1 MALKTILNQQTD
13 FTGEFPAEW
22 AKDGL
27 WRMNESAP
35 DENNNL
41 LDSSGAGR
49 PAFINN
55 WSGTT
60 ASMRSGQKGNY
71 FRFNINSPA
80 TEQTYLKVANDGSI
94 FAELGGRI
102 LCGGW
107 MNPTTYSVGNTYCP
121 IFNTRYGPGQP
132 IFYLSLFRGRPRVML
147 YDDTG
152 SLILDETVTPS
163 FSLVNGGWYFIAC
176 LIEPD
181 NKTAQYVVGD
191 RESGTV
197 WASEVFTFTGEL
209 NRSCTADLILGM
221 HADSYWYAG
230 GLDDWFFRLRYLTY
244 RRGLD
249 GLFPLLPGGERR
261 GYLRECR
268 RHYRAGSS
276 HAPGIRRCVSVRG
289 RADYSGG

>member
-13 FTGEFPAEW
+13 FTGEFPVEW
-22 AKDGL
+22 AKSGL

-41 LDSSGAGR
+41 LDSSGMGR
-49 PAFINN
+49 AAAINN
-55 WSGTT
+55 WSGTS
-60 ASMRSGQKGNY
+60 ASLSANRLGNY
-71 FRFNINSPA
+71 FRMNIVNPSS
-80 TEQTYLKVANDGSI
+80 EQNYLKVTNDGSI

-152 SLILDETVTPS
+152 SLILDETVTPP

-176 LIEPD
+176 LIESD

-230 GLDDWFFRLRYLTY
+230 GLDDWFLDCDTSLTAEDLMDYFRSCLMANAGDTS
-244 RRGLD
+244 GSVTA
-249 GLFPLLPGGERR
+249 LPNLGQSRSGRPAVCIR
-261 GYLRECR
+261 P
-268 RHYRAGSS
+268 RA
-276 HAPGIRRCVSVRG
+276 C
-289 RADYSGG
+289 

>member
-1 MALKTILNQQTD
+1 MALKAILNKQTD

-22 AKDGL
+22 AKGGL

-41 LDSSGAGR
+41 LDSSGAER

-60 ASMRSGQKGNY
+60 ASMRCGQKGNY
-71 FRFNINSPA
+71 FRFNINNPS
-80 TEQTYLKVANDGSI
+80 TEQTYLKVTNDGTI
-94 FAELGGRI
+94 FAELGERI

-107 MNPTTYSVGNTYCP
+107 MSPTTYSVGNTYCP

-132 IFYLSLFRGRPRVML
+132 IFYLSLIRGRPRIML

-152 SLILDETVTPS
+152 SLILDESVTPS

-191 RESGTV
+191 RDSGTV
-197 WASEVFTFTGEL
+197 WASEKLSFTGEL

-230 GLDDWFFRLRYLTY
+230 GLDDWFLDCDTQLTAED
-244 RRGLD
+244 LM
-249 GLFPLLPGGERR
+249 
-261 GYLRECR
+261 
-268 RHYRAGSS
+268 
-276 HAPGIRRCVSVRG
+276 
-289 RADYSGG
+289 DY

>member
-13 FTGEFPAEW
+13 FTGEFPVEW
-22 AKDGL
+22 AKNGL

-71 FRFNINSPA
+71 FRFNINNPA

-107 MNPTTYSVGNTYCP
+107 MNPP
-121 IFNTRYGPGQP
+121 H
-132 IFYLSLFRGRPRVML
+132 
-147 YDDTG
+147 
-152 SLILDETVTPS
+152 
-163 FSLVNGGWYFIAC
+163 LVC
-176 LIEPD
+176 RKHLLPD
-181 NKTAQYVVGD
+181 LQHKI
-191 RESGTV
+191 
-197 WASEVFTFTGEL
+197 
-209 NRSCTADLILGM
+209 RSRSADLLPLPFPRQAEG
-221 HADSYWYAG
+221 HA
-230 GLDDWFFRLRYLTY
+230 L
-244 RRGLD
+244 
-249 GLFPLLPGGERR
+249 
-261 GYLRECR
+261 
-268 RHYRAGSS
+268 
-276 HAPGIRRCVSVRG
+276 
-289 RADYSGG
+289 

>member
-1 MALKTILNQQTD
+1 MALKAILNKQTD

-22 AKDGL
+22 AKGGL

-41 LDSSGAGR
+41 LDSSGAER

-71 FRFNINSPA
+71 FRFNINNPS
-80 TEQTYLKVANDGSI
+80 TEQTYLKVTNDGTI
-94 FAELGGRI
+94 FAELGERI

-107 MNPTTYSVGNTYCP
+107 MSPTTYSVGNTYCP

-132 IFYLSLFRGRPRVML
+132 IFYLSLIRGRPRIML

-152 SLILDETVTPS
+152 SLILDESVTPS

-191 RESGTV
+191 RDSGTV
-197 WASEVFTFTGEL
+197 WASEKLSFTGEL

-230 GLDDWFFRLRYLTY
+230 GLDDWFL
-244 RRGLD
+244 GK
-249 GLFPLLPGGERR
+249 
-261 GYLRECR
+261 
-268 RHYRAGSS
+268 H
-276 HAPGIRRCVSVRG
+276 
-289 RADYSGG
+289 

>member
-107 MNPTTYSVGNTYCP
+107 AFFSVLVQVR
-121 IFNTRYGPGQP
+121 FVR
-132 IFYLSLFRGRPRVML
+132 
-147 YDDTG
+147 
-152 SLILDETVTPS
+152 TVTVPTLHSVPS
-163 FSLVNGGWYFIAC
+163 KA
-176 LIEPD
+176 
-181 NKTAQYVVGD
+181 
-191 RESGTV
+191 
-197 WASEVFTFTGEL
+197 
-209 NRSCTADLILGM
+209 
-221 HADSYWYAG
+221 
-230 GLDDWFFRLRYLTY
+230 
-244 RRGLD
+244 
-249 GLFPLLPGGERR
+249 
-261 GYLRECR
+261 
-268 RHYRAGSS
+268 
-276 HAPGIRRCVSVRG
+276 
-289 RADYSGG
+289 

>member
-13 FTGEFPAEW
+13 FTGEFPVEW
-22 AKDGL
+22 AKGGL

-41 LDSSGAGR
+41 LDSSGAER

-132 IFYLSLFRGRPRVML
+132 IFYLSLFRGRPR
-147 YDDTG
+147 
-152 SLILDETVTPS
+152 
-163 FSLVNGGWYFIAC
+163 
-176 LIEPD
+176 
-181 NKTAQYVVGD
+181 
-191 RESGTV
+191 
-197 WASEVFTFTGEL
+197 
-209 NRSCTADLILGM
+209 SCSMTI
-221 HADSYWYAG
+221 
-230 GLDDWFFRLRYLTY
+230 
-244 RRGLD
+244 
-249 GLFPLLPGGERR
+249 P
-261 GYLRECR
+261 
-268 RHYRAGSS
+268 
-276 HAPGIRRCVSVRG
+276 AP
-289 RADYSGG
+289 